1 MSKIFQMSTGQKY
14 FKKSKNVK
22 KPKNISKCQLVK
34 NISKCPNSLCSLAK
48 ILLLTPLCRGE
59 WGGGRVLLFK
69 QQEEFPDEEEAEEQ

>member
-1 MSKIFQMSTGQKY
+1 MSK
-14 FKKSKNVK
+14 
-22 KPKNISKCQLVK
+22 CH
-34 NISKCPNSLCSLAK
+34 NSLCSLAK